1 MFSENAI
8 QRNGS
13 QDFGCFCYFF
23 IDKNV
28 GFFGGYGLVLGGGCF
43 VFTIFLNKLSSDVC
57 F

>member
-1 MFSENAI
+1 MQSRGMALRTLDVSAI
-8 QRNGS
+8 
-13 QDFGCFCYFF
+13 FF

>member
-1 MFSENAI
+1 MFSGNAI